1 MTNSYK
7 KEYPFVGYAGFGGG
21 AGALSY
27 KSAASKKYIDD
38 IFSTYLYVGNDANR
52 SITNGIDLSGEG
64 GMIWFKNRT
73 DNDEFDLFDTERGH
87 TKRIRSDEDG
97 VEATMNAASDLTSF
111 NSDGFSLGP
120 AGSSKTNWPSKDIVS
135 WSFRKSKGFFD
146 VVKYTGNGSS
156 QNISHSLDCNPG
168 CIIVKNRDNNNHW
181 AVYHRSMNPSATLA
195 ADNGKSYKLKLDDY
209 TLRDTELSAWNN
221 TAPTS
226 SVFSVGSLDDT
237 NGSGHELVAYLFGGG
252 VSTDAKN
259 VSVGA
264 GDSTNGSSNDGYMR
278 IPNHSDINLD
288 GDFTIEMFIKK
299 RDGLHDY
306 LFTIGDSA
314 TATGFQI
321 YYSGSSL
328 YFYGGISS
336 ATYFSLNKTVDDY
349 DWHHI
354 CATRS
359 GTDLKFYHDGVLV
372 KTQTGC
378 SASYSGDIVTGEN
391 YGTGA
396 DGTGTPS
403 RSATNI
409 SNFRIT
415 KGQVLYTGT
424 RFKVPD
430 KPLTTTSQGATA
442 SNVKLL
448 CFQSSTITEATVSP
462 TTIVHE
468 NALGDVT
475 ATASAGPFD
484 GGMIFGENE
493 EDQVVKCGRYKGT
506 GSAGLEVICGFEP
519 QWVLIKNTSRAVTN
533 WALFDTMRGIE
544 TDGDDYVLAPNYKG
558 ADSNPVNFLDITPT
572 GFTIETTSHDD
583 TNQNGD
589 IYIYVAIRR
598 PDGYVGKPAE
608 AGTDVFAMDT
618 GAGNSVVPNFDSNFP
633 VDYWLMR
640 KPDTGQ
646 NWYTGTRLISD
657 EGYTNSNSGWMTQ
670 SGRDTDSNVGWGSNS
685 WMNSDYQSWMWKR
698 GQGMDV
704 VAYTGD
710 GVDGKTIN
718 HSMNQAPEM
727 IWIKNRTTSGN
738 TGDWMVGHKDLN
750 AGSSPWNYYLV
761 LNKAQN
767 EYSDSNPFNNVAPTS
782 TSFELDSWDRV
793 NANASNY
800 AALLFSSVTGISKVG
815 SYTGSSSEQTITT
828 GFQPRFVIIKNR
840 TNTGNNWTTGW
851 FTFDTMRGWA
861 SGANDK
867 RMRLNDNAAQ
877 TTEDW
882 TNPISTGFTIN
893 ADAGNQL
900 NNNGEGYI
908 YYAHA

>member
-38 IFSTYLYVGNDANR
+38 MFSTYLYVGNDANR

-97 VEATMNAASDLTSF
+97 VEATMNAANDLTSF

-519 QWVLIKNTSRAVTN
+519 QWVLIKNTTRATTN
-533 WALFDTMRGIE
+533 WALFDTMRGIVS
-544 TDGDDYVLAPNYKG
+544 DGDDYVLAPNYKG

-598 PDGYVGKPAE
+598 PDGYVGKPPE
-608 AGTDVFAMDT
+608 AGTDVFAMDM
-618 GAGNSVVPNFDSNFP
+618 GASTTTTPNFDSGFP
-633 VDYWLMR
+633 VDMALVKKWSNTEDWYLCDRLMQG
-640 KPDTGQ
+640 KFVQPSNTG
-646 NWYTGTRLISD
+646 S
-657 EGYTNSNSGWMTQ
+657 EGGAASFNF
-670 SGRDTDSNVGWGSNS
+670 DSNLGWSSEAS
-685 WMNSDYQSWMWKR
+685 WGADHISHMWKR
-698 GQGMDV
+698 YAGFDV
-704 VAYTGD
+704 VTDKGDGQTTKTIAHSLGVVPQMIWRKNRDGSSDNWQVYHMGLNGGTNPHLYRLYLDTNNMEMNDAYTW
-710 GVDGKTIN
+710 VN
-718 HSMNQAPEM
+718 
-727 IWIKNRTTSGN
+727 
-738 TGDWMVGHKDLN
+738 
-750 AGSSPWNYYLV
+750 
-761 LNKAQN
+761 
-767 EYSDSNPFNNVAPTS
+767 APTATHFTVGS
-782 TSFELDSWDRV
+782 NGAINRNNEHFVTVLF
-793 NANASNY
+793 AS
-800 AALLFSSVTGISKVG
+800 VDGISKVG
-815 SYTGSSSEQTITT
+815 YYDGSNSSQTITT
-828 GFQPRFVIIKNR
+828 GFQPRYCFMKKVD
-840 TNTGNNWTTGW
+840 TSQGW
-851 FTFDTMRGWA
+851 VVLDTLRGWA
-861 SGANDK
+861 AGDDERLEFHNDSAQNNSIDFGAP
-867 RMRLNDNAAQ
+867 
-877 TTEDW
+877 T
-882 TNPISTGFTIN
+882 STGFTLL
-893 ADAGNQL
+893 GNVEKSNQS
-900 NNNGEGYI
+900 GGRYI

>member
-7 KEYPFVGYAGFGGG
+7 KEYPLAGFPGFGGG
-21 AGALSY
+21 VGALSY
-27 KSAASKKYIDD
+27 KSGKTIPYVDD
-38 IFSTYLYVGNDANR
+38 VFSTYLYTGNETSRN
-52 SITNGIDLSGEG
+52 ITNNVDISGKG
-64 GMIWFKNRT
+64 GMTWVKSR
-73 DNDEFDLFDTERGH
+73 NDTHDHHIVDTERGANKILY
-87 TKRIRSDEDG
+87 TNDDA
-97 VEATMNAASDLTSF
+97 VEASIGNRITAF
-111 NSDGFSLGP
+111 NSDGFTLGT
-120 AGSSKTNWPSKDIVS
+120 AGQVNGTSAYNYSS
-135 WSFRKSKGFFD
+135 WSFAKQKGFLD
-146 VVKYTGNGSS
+146 IVKYTGNGSS
-156 QNISHSLDCNPG
+156 QNISHSLDCIPG
-168 CIIVKNRDNNNHW
+168 CMIVKNRDNNNHW

-195 ADNGKSYKLKLDDY
+195 ADNGKSHKLRLDE
-209 TLRDTELSAWNN
+209 LNARDTELSAWNN

-264 GDSTNGSSNDGYMR
+264 GDSANGSNSNDGYMR

-299 RDGLHDY
+299 RGGTHDY
-306 LFTIGDSA
+306 LFTLGDSA

-328 YFYGGISS
+328 WFYGGISS

-349 DWHHI
+349 DWHHV

-359 GTDLKFYHDGVLV
+359 GTTLRFYHDGVLT

-378 SASYSGDIVTGEN
+378 SASYSGDITTGEN
-391 YGTGA
+391 YSTGA

-403 RSATNI
+403 RSATAI

-415 KGQVLYTGT
+415 KGQALYTGS

-468 NALGDVT
+468 NANGDVT

-493 EDQVVKCGRYKGT
+493 EDKVVKCGRYKGS

-519 QWVLIKNTSRAVTN
+519 QWILIKNTSRASTN
-533 WALFDTMRGIE
+533 WCQFDSMRGIV
-544 TDGDDYVLAPNYKG
+544 TGGDDSIFTPNSNASEAAPIDYIDFT
-558 ADSNPVNFLDITPT
+558 AT

-583 TNQNGD
+583 TNQSGD

-598 PDGYVGKPAE
+598 PDGYVAKPAE

-618 GAGNSVVPNFDSNFP
+618 GNSSATGPAYDANFAVDFAYNREYAGADS
-633 VDYWLMR
+633 WA
-640 KPDTGQ
+640 T
-646 NWYTGTRLISD
+646 TTRLTGRKWLRLNTDDAQQSAHAYYYD
-657 EGYTNSNSGWMTQ
+657 DYNNGWAKSMPSN
-670 SGRDTDSNVGWGSNS
+670 
-685 WMNSDYQSWMWKR
+685 YFSWMWKR
-698 GQGMDV
+698 GPGLDV
-704 VAYTGD
+704 ITY
-710 GVDGKTIN
+710 
-718 HSMNQAPEM
+718 
-727 IWIKNRTTSGN
+727 SG
-738 TGDWMVGHKDLN
+738 TGDWNDLPHSLGRKPEMVWVKRRNANSTPWMVSHKGLN
-750 AGSSPWNYYLV
+750 AGTNYMHYYMKLNEDEAQTDGSGQGNQKFNTSSDHTATTIAIGN
-761 LNKAQN
+761 
-767 EYSDSNPFNNVAPTS
+767 DS
-782 TSFELDSWDRV
+782 SWT
-793 NANASNY
+793 NASGGEY
-800 AALLFSSVTGISKVG
+800 VCMAFASVDGISKVG
-815 SYTGSSSEQTITT
+815 YYAGSASGQTITV
-828 GFQPRFVIIKNR
+828 GFQPRFIIIRNIAGSR
-840 TNTGNNWTTGW
+840 NWV
-851 FTFDTMRGWA
+851 TFDTVRGW
-861 SGANDK
+861 GAGNDQELTINK
-867 RMRLNDNAAQ
+867 TDAQGGNNDRGEPTA
-877 TTEDW
+877 
-882 TNPISTGFTIN
+882 TGFTVGT
-893 ADAGNQL
+893 GNDDT
-900 NNNGEGYI
+900 NGSGMNYI